1 MLSFPP
7 SVRIFVARGA
17 TDLRKSY
24 DTLAAV
30 VTDVLDEDPLSGHV
44 FCFLNRKRDRVKLLV
59 WDRSGFWLFCKRLE
73 AGTFAE
79 IRGDGEGKSVAVSS
93 RELLL
98 LLEGIELRHVRQR
111 KRYVRDKLASS

>member
-24 DTLAAV
+24 DTLSAL
-30 VTDVLDEDPLSGHV
+30 VTDVLEEDPISGHV
-44 FCFLNRKRDRVKLLV
+44 FCFLNRRRNRVKLLV

-79 IRGDGEGKSVAVSS
+79 VRGDGDDKSVQMSS
-93 RELLL
+93 RDLLL

-111 KRYVRDKLASS
+111 RRYAREAE

>member
-17 TDLRKSY
+17 TDLRKSF
-24 DTLAAV
+24 DTLAALV
-30 VTDVLDEDPLSGHV
+30 SDVLEEDPFSGHV

-79 IRGDGEGKSVAVSS
+79 VRGDGGMKSVAMSS
-93 RELLL
+93 RDLLL
-98 LLEGIELRHVRQR
+98 LLEGIELHRVRQR
-111 KRYVRDKLASS
+111 KRYVRDELVQS